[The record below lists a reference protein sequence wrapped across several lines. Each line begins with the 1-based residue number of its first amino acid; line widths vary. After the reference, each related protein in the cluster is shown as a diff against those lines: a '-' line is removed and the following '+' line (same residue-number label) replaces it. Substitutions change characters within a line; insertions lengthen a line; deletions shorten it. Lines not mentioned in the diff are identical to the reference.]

1 MRQNARAH
9 ALNCQDCGLQK
20 LCFPPSFSEDA
31 LERVSSIIGQPPVS
45 PRQQRIYGPG
55 DPADTLYAVRSGA
68 VKTSLLTADGREIVT
83 GFYLPGEVLGLENL
97 GQTHC
102 LGSAITLAPT
112 SLCALPVTSVSLL
125 SRQLPEL
132 QGHLFQ
138 MMSADRRADYQ
149 RLHLLTHADADTRLA
164 AFLVGMAARLA
175 RRRLPGDHLH
185 LPMSRADLGNHLGLA
200 LETVSRALGR
210 LTEKGLITVSGKRI
224 DILDDVRLQA
234 AASAQCA

>member
-1 MRQNARAH
+1 MRQSAH
-9 ALNCQDCGLQK
+9 AHELNCQDCGLQK

-31 LERVSSIIGQPPVS
+31 LERVSSIIGQPPLL
-45 PRQQRIYGPG
+45 PRQHRIYGVG

-68 VKTSLLTADGREIVT
+68 VKTSLLAADGREIVT

-102 LGSAITLAPT
+102 LGNATTLEAT

-138 MMSADRRADYQ
+138 IMSSEMRADYQ
-149 RLHLLTHADADTRLA
+149 RLHLLSHADADTRVA

-175 RRRLPGDHLH
+175 RRHLRGESLH

-210 LTEKGLITVSGKRI
+210 LTDQGMIRVSGKRI
-224 DILDDVRLQA
+224 DILDDTRLQA